1 MIEVPPAGVAACD
14 TTAPASRG
22 GLSPSAIGDLLGR
35 HKEQLVK
42 LVLATVS
49 LVILSLFTLPSHAQT
64 SVSGDQSDVWSV
76 SGSPFLV
83 TGDVTVPSGQT
94 LTIEP
99 GVVVSFQGYHRL
111 RVQGNLQAEGTSE
124 AGITFTTDSHA
135 VGWHGI
141 RFRDAQNTNRLI
153 YCVIEYGK
161 SNDGDYPDNLG
172 GGVLNFGA
180 DLIIDH
186 CRFES
191 NSSVLHGGGLYA
203 INSGQTTV
211 TNTTFTGNHCYMW
224 GGAVCIANSYVD
236 FTDCVI
242 VDNTADYNGAGFYFD
257 SVYLPTLTRCLI
269 ARNATSISSGAAI
282 NANMSTPFLT
292 NCTITG
298 NQLGSVYARGPAL
311 YVTYGEVVLTNCI
324 IYDNQ
329 GTGDELHLDA
339 GGTAQGY
346 YSDLPIPSWGFT
358 GDHNIT
364 ADPLFVDPA
373 HDDWG
378 LSEASPCIDEGTA
391 YLEVEDYYGT
401 LQVTV
406 DLAED
411 EYSGSAPDMGHAE
424 FQATSSVDATT
435 TLGRLTLR
443 AYPNPFNPM
452 TAIEFS
458 LPDEGAMELAIYDV
472 SGRKVRSLF
481 SGTRDA
487 GTHTLVWDGKDD
499 SGRPLASGVYLMRGL
514 DEGNATTGKLVLAR

>member
-1 MIEVPPAGVAACD
+1 MGQ
-14 TTAPASRG
+14 
-22 GLSPSAIGDLLGR
+22 
-35 HKEQLVK
+35 HKEQLVR
-42 LVLATVS
+42 LIPAIVS
-49 LVILSLFTLPSHAQT
+49 VAILGVSSLPGLAQT
-64 SVSGDQSDVWSV
+64 NVSGDQSGVWAA

-94 LTIEP
+94 LAIEP

-124 AGITFTTDSHA
+124 AGIVFTTDNPT

-141 RFRDAQNTNRLI
+141 RFRNAQNTSRLT
-153 YCVIEYGK
+153 YCLIEHGK

-172 GGVLNFGA
+172 GGVLNYGA
-180 DLIIDH
+180 DLVVDR
-186 CRFES
+186 CRFEN

-203 INSGQTTV
+203 INSERTTV

-236 FTDCVI
+236 FVDCVI

-257 SVYLPTLTRCLI
+257 SVYMPELIRCLI

-298 NQLGSVYARGPAL
+298 NQLGSVYARGPAF

-324 IYDNQ
+324 VYDNQ

-346 YSDLPIPSWGFT
+346 YSDLPIPGWGFI

-364 ADPLFVDPA
+364 ADPLFVDST

-378 LSEASPCIDEGTA
+378 LSEASPCIDAGTA
-391 YLEVEDYYGT
+391 YLEVVDYYGT

-406 DLAED
+406 DLSED
-411 EYSGSAPDMGHAE
+411 EYSGVAPDMGYAE
-424 FQATSSVDATT
+424 LQTASSVNATPI
-435 TLGRLTLR
+435 LERLSMR
-443 AYPNPFNPM
+443 VHPNPFNPM
-452 TAIEFS
+452 TTIELS
-458 LPDEGAMELAIYDV
+458 LPDAGTVELAIYDV

-481 SGTRDA
+481 SGIRGA
-487 GTHTLVWDGKDD
+487 GAHTLVWDGSDD
-499 SGRPLASGVYLMRGL
+499 SGKRLASGVYLVRVI
-514 DEGNATTGKLVLAR
+514 DEDYSTTGKLVLAR

>member
-1 MIEVPPAGVAACD
+1 MRLI
-14 TTAPASRG
+14 
-22 GLSPSAIGDLLGR
+22 
-35 HKEQLVK
+35 
-42 LVLATVS
+42 LATVS
-49 LVILSLFTLPSHAQT
+49 LVIIGLFALPSHAQT
-64 SVSGDQSDVWSV
+64 SVSGNQSGVWSV

-83 TGDVTVPSGQT
+83 TGDVTVPSGQM

-99 GVVVSFQGYHRL
+99 GVVVDFQGHYRL
-111 RVQGNLQAEGTSE
+111 RVQGNLQAEGTLE
-124 AGITFTTDSHA
+124 AGITFTTDSPI

-141 RFRDAQNTNRLI
+141 RFRNAQNTNRLT
-153 YCVIEYGK
+153 YCLIEHGK

-186 CRFES
+186 CCFEN
-191 NSSVLHGGGLYA
+191 NSSVLHGGGLYT
-203 INSGQTTV
+203 INSDQTTV

-236 FTDCVI
+236 FVDCVI

-257 SVYLPTLTRCLI
+257 SVYLPKLTRCLI

-298 NQLGSVYARGPAL
+298 NQLGSVYARGPAV
-311 YVTYGEVVLTNCI
+311 YVTYGEVVLTNCL
-324 IYDNQ
+324 IYDNE

-346 YSDLPIPSWGFT
+346 YSDLPTPSWGFT

-378 LSEASPCIDEGTA
+378 LSETSPCIDEGTA
-391 YLEVEDYYGT
+391 YLEVVDYYGA

-411 EYSGSAPDMGHAE
+411 EYSGSAPDMGYAE
-424 FQATSSVDATT
+424 FQAASSVDATHA
-435 TLGRLTLR
+435 LGRLSMR
-443 AYPNPFNPM
+443 ACPNPFNPM
-452 TAIEFS
+452 TTVELS
-458 LPDEGAMELAIYDV
+458 LSDGGAVELAIYDV
-472 SGRKVRSLF
+472 SGRKVRSLL
-481 SGTRDA
+481 SGIRDA
-487 GTHTLVWDGKDD
+487 GTCSVEWDGKDD

-514 DEGNATTGKLVLAR
+514 SEGHASTGKLVLAR